1 MPIVYCTKV
10 YPFYSDLFIVRTEQ
24 TPRKFIVIGSTETTI
39 DDASIITINKDIRS
53 KLLTV
58 IRTCQYFHFSIKVIS
73 RFSKKLL
80 KKGSFTYVNAYH
92 FYLLYSLRVNH
103 WPKINCSCT
112 TLIELRNGS
121 SFFKRLY
128 VAYTIKSI
136 ISRQNH

>member
-58 IRTCQYFHFSIKVIS
+58 IRTCQYFHFSIEVITITVDFQKIIEK
-73 RFSKKLL
+73 RGRLHTLMHITFIY
-80 KKGSFTYVNAYH
+80 FTV
-92 FYLLYSLRVNH
+92 
-103 WPKINCSCT
+103 
-112 TLIELRNGS
+112 
-121 SFFKRLY
+121 
-128 VAYTIKSI
+128 
-136 ISRQNH
+136 